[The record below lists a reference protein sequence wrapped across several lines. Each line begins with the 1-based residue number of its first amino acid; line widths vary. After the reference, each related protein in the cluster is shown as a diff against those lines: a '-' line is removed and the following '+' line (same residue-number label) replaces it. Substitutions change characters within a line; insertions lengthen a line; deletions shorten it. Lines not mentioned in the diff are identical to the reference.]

1 MYCKLGMSNPCDISQ
16 GLRSLQVRFPSG
28 AQKLLLL
35 YVIDWACSVGIEGY
49 CDQYL
54 ANIVTN
60 ILANILANIVTNIVT
75 NIVVDI
81 VANIVHNILL
91 SGVPDQTSL
100 VNKLFIIMEKCSV
113 LVFKK

>member
-60 ILANILANIVTNIVT
+60 ILANI
-75 NIVVDI
+75 VVDI

>member
-1 MYCKLGMSNPCDISQ
+1 M
-16 GLRSLQVRFPSG
+16 
-28 AQKLLLL
+28 
-35 YVIDWACSVGIEGY
+35 
-49 CDQYL
+49 

-60 ILANILANIVTNIVT
+60 ILANILANILTNIVT